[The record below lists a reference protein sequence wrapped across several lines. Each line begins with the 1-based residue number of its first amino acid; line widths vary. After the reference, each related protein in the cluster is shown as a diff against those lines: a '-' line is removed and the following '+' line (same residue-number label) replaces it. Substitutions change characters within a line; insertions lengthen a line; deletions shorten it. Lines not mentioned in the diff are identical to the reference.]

1 VISIIVLA
9 AGKSTRFGANKL
21 LSDVEGVPMIRRV
34 VAEAVASAADETVV
48 VLGFEAERVKA
59 ELLGTGCRF
68 VLNEGFEVGQ
78 SSSVKR
84 GIGAVSEYAEAAL
97 ILPGDVAFISS
108 RIIDKVIEEYMNSG
122 APIVVASH
130 GRRSGHPILFQ
141 RSVFPDVMDINE
153 KGKGLKEVTTKYSS
167 RIKRVEVGSNVILQD
182 VDTQKD
188 LLFYTSGKDRIT
200 K

>member
-1 VISIIVLA
+1 MISIIVLA

-21 LSDVEGVPMIRRV
+21 LSDVQGVSMIRRV

-59 ELLGTGCRF
+59 ELLGIGCRF

-78 SSSVKR
+78 SSSVKK
-84 GIGAVSEYAEAAL
+84 GVEAVSDHAEAAL

-108 RIIDKVIEEYMNSG
+108 GVIDKVIEGYRNSG

-141 RSVFPDVMDINE
+141 RSVFPDIMDIDE
-153 KGKGLKEVTTKYSS
+153 KGKGLKRVTTKYPS
-167 RIKRVEVGSNVILQD
+167 RIKRVEVGSDAILQD
-182 VDTQKD
+182 VDTEKD
-188 LLFYTSGKDRIT
+188 LLKYTSGRDRIKT
-200 K
+200 